1 MEPATFASIPP
12 KTESLRVFESEPALP
27 PLGQLSV
34 LDSSANESGRRVRGS
49 RRAKVAVVLTDS
61 VVVATSMLAA
71 ALICTA
77 LGTKPEDPRT
87 LLIVSIIALPLWLGV
102 FARYRLY
109 QTAAVTSF
117 TAEFSRIV
125 HAVVAATVATAL
137 VEIAIAAPISR
148 AWLLVLVSVAL
159 ALVIIERAIVRMFF
173 RHARARGQF
182 KRRVVMIGTNAEAL
196 GVVEMLRDD
205 PELGYDVVGLLDC
218 DTAYGVVPPVP
229 VLGQWH
235 DAVHV
240 MDDVDATGVII
251 AASAMD
257 VPLAN
262 RLARQLME
270 RGYHVEVTSGLVDI
284 AANRLIARPLGR
296 RAVMY
301 VEPVRRFGWRRYA
314 KRVFDVVIAAG
325 MLVVLSPVLLAA
337 AIAIKIDTR
346 GPVFFR
352 QRRVGKDGR
361 DFGMLKFRSMV
372 INAEELLSQVKAQS
386 DSNSPLFKMQDDP
399 RITRVGNFLRKTSI
413 DELPQLFNVLRGEMS
428 IVGPR
433 PALPSETVA
442 WSDDLRNRLRVKPGI
457 TGMWQVNGR
466 SSASFDDYERYD
478 LYYVDNWS
486 LLADLS
492 IIAKTVPVVLLRR
505 GAY

>member
-1 MEPATFASIPP
+1 
-12 KTESLRVFESEPALP
+12 
-27 PLGQLSV
+27 
-34 LDSSANESGRRVRGS
+34 
-49 RRAKVAVVLTDS
+49 
-61 VVVATSMLAA
+61 
-71 ALICTA
+71 
-77 LGTKPEDPRT
+77 
-87 LLIVSIIALPLWLGV
+87 
-102 FARYRLY
+102 
-109 QTAAVTSF
+109 
-117 TAEFSRIV
+117 
-125 HAVVAATVATAL
+125 
-137 VEIAIAAPISR
+137 
-148 AWLLVLVSVAL
+148 
-159 ALVIIERAIVRMFF
+159 
-173 RHARARGQF
+173 
-182 KRRVVMIGTNAEAL
+182 
-196 GVVEMLRDD
+196 MLRDD

-240 MDDVDATGVII
+240 MDEVDATGVII

-372 INAEELLSQVKAQS
+372 INAEELLSQLKAQS

-428 IVGPR
+428 MVGPR